1 MCEWLPLIVGLV
13 KLNFHECFL
22 YNLEQ
27 LGIGGVIKI
36 HSGIVVRGDTII
48 DPSKYFII
56 REVILSLTES
66 NHHGVDRTI
75 ILVLIPP

>member
-1 MCEWLPLIVGLV
+1 MCEWLPLVVGLV

-36 HSGIVVRGDTII
+36 HSGTVMRD
-48 DPSKYFII
+48 
-56 REVILSLTES
+56 
-66 NHHGVDRTI
+66 
-75 ILVLIPP
+75 LI